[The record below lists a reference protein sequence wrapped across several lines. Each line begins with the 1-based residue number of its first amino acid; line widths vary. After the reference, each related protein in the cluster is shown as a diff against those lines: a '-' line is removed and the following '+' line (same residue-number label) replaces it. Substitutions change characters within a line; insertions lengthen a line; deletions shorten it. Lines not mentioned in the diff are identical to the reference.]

1 MPVYFSGGRGQPL
14 QVLYG
19 DDGLFLMHDFAPG
32 STLEVMDI
40 AGRVVGSTGITAKG
54 LVKVPLDAMA
64 HGVYL
69 LRMTDGAR
77 TESTRVAF

>member
-1 MPVYFSGGRGQPL
+1 MNVGQTLTAAELKLEPH
-14 QVLYG
+14 QVL
-19 DDGLFLMHDFAPG
+19 
-32 STLEVMDI
+32 
-40 AGRVVGSTGITAKG
+40 VGSTGITAKG

-77 TESTRVAF
+77 TESTRVAY